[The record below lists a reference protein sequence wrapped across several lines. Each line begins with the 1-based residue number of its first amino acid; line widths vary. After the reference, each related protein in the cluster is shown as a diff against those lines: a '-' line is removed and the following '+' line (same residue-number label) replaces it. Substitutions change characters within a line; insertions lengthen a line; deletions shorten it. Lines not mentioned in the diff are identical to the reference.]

1 LCLGMAWIML
11 RCPLIMV
18 ARQFGI
24 TQFFLQKAKAEVDVG
39 HVWGRFESLVE
50 ARPGLIQKAVLNLS
64 QALEHQRCGVG
75 LVRD

>member
-1 LCLGMAWIML
+1 
-11 RCPLIMV
+11 
-18 ARQFGI
+18 
-24 TQFFLQKAKAEVDVG
+24 
-39 HVWGRFESLVE
+39 LVE